1 MSETQNRATG
11 YTEGINTRRT
21 ALCPGMRLHIRHLR
35 GEEELRHASVLG
47 SSDDDASIALART
60 TRQIEEWRVVLYQRR
75 KGLSCADLN
84 FVLRSNRQ
92 HQIVPS

>member
-1 MSETQNRATG
+1 
-11 YTEGINTRRT
+11 
-21 ALCPGMRLHIRHLR
+21 MRLHIRHLR

-47 SSDDDASIALART
+47 SSDGDASVALART

-84 FVLRSNRQ
+84 FVLRSVNVRLFLANDHSHRQ
-92 HQIVPS
+92 ERNGDGEDRSE